1 MGHPMK
7 TRKLGKT
14 ALELTELGFG
24 GLAVG
29 NLYRPTSHEEADA
42 AIKAAWQGGIRY
54 FDTAPSY
61 GYGLSERRIGD
72 ALREFDRASY
82 VLSTK
87 VGRLLIP
94 DGNPKKHEQ
103 YPGALP
109 FRVEYDYSYDGILRS
124 FENSL
129 HRIGTHYIDMIY
141 IHDIGR
147 VTHGAAHDVMLKSLL
162 DSGYRALQEL
172 REQKV
177 IRAIG
182 LGVNEWEVCIE
193 VMPYMDLDCF
203 MLAGRY
209 TLLEQLVL
217 QTFFPECAKRGISVI
232 AAGPYNSG
240 VLANGQNY
248 NYETADHKTILRVNA
263 IQKICDAYQIDLPH
277 AALQFPLKHSQ
288 VVSVV
293 AGARTEEQVA
303 LSVNYIQQQIPPRL
317 WQSLKEAD
325 LLVAEAPV

>member
-1 MGHPMK
+1 MK

-14 ALELTELGFG
+14 DIHLTELGFG

-29 NLYRPTSHEEADA
+29 NLYRPTSHDEAYA
-42 AIKAAWQGGIRY
+42 AIKAAWHGGIRY

-72 ALREFDRASY
+72 ALREFDRGSY
-82 VLSTK
+82 VISTK

-94 DGNPKKHEQ
+94 DASIKKNEQ

-109 FRVEYDYSYDGILRS
+109 FRVEYDYSYDGIMRS
-124 FENSL
+124 FEHSL
-129 HRIGTHYIDMIY
+129 QRIGTHYIDMIY

-147 VTHGAAHDVMLKSLL
+147 MTHGAQHDVMLKSLL
-162 DSGYRALQEL
+162 ESGYRALHEL

-177 IRAIG
+177 VRAIG

-193 VMPYMDLDCF
+193 VMPHTDLDCF

-209 TLLEQLVL
+209 TLLEQRVL

-277 AALQFPLKHSQ
+277 AALQFPLRHSQ

-303 LSVNYIQQQIPPRL
+303 LSVNYIQQEVPERF

-325 LLVAEAPV
+325 LLAVEAPV

>member
-1 MGHPMK
+1 MK
-7 TRKLGKT
+7 TRKLGNT
-14 ALELTELGFG
+14 DLELTELGFG

-29 NLYRPTSHEEADA
+29 NLYRPTSTEEAYT
-42 AIKAAWQGGIRY
+42 AIQAAWQGGIRY

-72 ALREFDRASY
+72 ALREFDRSSY
-82 VLSTK
+82 VISTK

-94 DGNPKKHEQ
+94 DGSPKKREI
-103 YPGALP
+103 YPGSLP
-109 FRVEYDYSYDGILRS
+109 FRIEYDYSYDGIMRS
-124 FENSL
+124 FEDSL
-129 HRIGTHYIDMIY
+129 QRIGTNYIDMVY

-147 VTHGAAHDVMLKSLL
+147 LTHGAAHDTMLKQLL
-162 DSGYRALQEL
+162 ESGYLALRQL

-177 IRAIG
+177 VRAIG
-182 LGVNEWEVCIE
+182 LGVNEWEVCVE
-193 VMPYMDLDCF
+193 VMPRMELDCF

-209 TLLEQLVL
+209 TLLEQMVL
-217 QTFFPECAKRGISVI
+217 QTFFPECVKRGIGVI

-277 AALQFPLKHSQ
+277 AALQFPLRHSQ

-303 LSVNYIQQQIPPRL
+303 LSVNYIQQQVPARL

-325 LLVAEAPV
+325 LLAMEAPV

>member
-1 MGHPMK
+1 MK
-7 TRKLGKT
+7 TRKLGNT
-14 ALELTELGFG
+14 DLELTELGFG

-29 NLYRPTSHEEADA
+29 NLYRPTSNEEAYS
-42 AIKAAWQGGIRY
+42 AIQAAWQGGIRY

-72 ALREFDRASY
+72 ALREFDRKSY
-82 VLSTK
+82 VISTK

-109 FRVEYDYSYDGILRS
+109 FRIEYDYSYDGIMKS
-124 FENSL
+124 FEHSL
-129 HRIGTHYIDMIY
+129 QRMGTHYIDMIY

-147 VTHGAAHDVMLKSLL
+147 FTHGAAHDAMLKQLL
-162 DSGYRALQEL
+162 DSGYRALREL

-177 IRAIG
+177 VRAIG
-182 LGVNEWEVCIE
+182 LGVNEWEVCVE
-193 VMPYMDLDCF
+193 VMPHMELDCF

-217 QTFFPECAKRGISVI
+217 QTFFPECVKRGISVI

-277 AALQFPLKHSQ
+277 AALQFPLRHSQ

-303 LSVNYIQQQIPPRL
+303 LSVNYIQQQVPARL
-317 WQSLKEAD
+317 WQSLKDAD
-325 LLVAEAPV
+325 LLAMEAPV

>member
-1 MGHPMK
+1 MK
-7 TRKLGKT
+7 TRKLGNT
-14 ALELTELGFG
+14 DLELTELGFG

-29 NLYRPTSHEEADA
+29 NLYRPTGHDEAYA
-42 AIKAAWQGGIRY
+42 AIKAAWHGGVRY

-82 VLSTK
+82 VISTK

-94 DGNPKKHEQ
+94 DASPKKHEQ

-109 FRVEYDYSYDGILRS
+109 FRVEYDYSYDGIMRS
-124 FENSL
+124 FEDSL
-129 HRIGTHYIDMIY
+129 QRIGTHYIDMIY

-147 VTHGAAHDVMLKSLL
+147 MTHGPAHDLMLKSLL
-162 DSGYRALQEL
+162 ESGYRALHEL

-177 IRAIG
+177 VRAIG

-193 VMPYMDLDCF
+193 VMPHTDLDCF

-248 NYETADHKTILRVNA
+248 NYATADHKTVLRVNA

-277 AALQFPLKHSQ
+277 AALQFPLRHSQ

-303 LSVNYIQQQIPPRL
+303 LSVNYIQQQVPDRF

-325 LLVAEAPV
+325 LLAIEAPV

>member
-1 MGHPMK
+1 MELPMK
-7 TRKLGKT
+7 TRRLGRT
-14 ALELTELGFG
+14 DLELTELGFG

-29 NLYRPTSHEEADA
+29 NLYRPTSQEEAYA
-42 AIKAAWQGGIRY
+42 AIKTAWLSGIRY

-72 ALREFDRASY
+72 ALREFDRNSY
-82 VLSTK
+82 LISTK

-94 DGNPKKHEQ
+94 DGDPKKQVQ

-109 FRVEYDYSYDGILRS
+109 FRIEYDYSYDGIMRS
-124 FENSL
+124 FEDSL
-129 HRIGTHYIDMIY
+129 QRIGTHYIDIIY

-147 VTHGAAHDVMLKSLL
+147 LTHGTAHDAMLKALL
-162 DSGYRALQEL
+162 ESGYRALLEL
-172 REQKV
+172 REQKAV
-177 IRAIG
+177 RAIG

-209 TLLEQLVL
+209 TLLEQLAL
-217 QTFFPECAKRGISVI
+217 QTFFPECAKHGISVI

-277 AALQFPLKHSQ
+277 AALQFPLRHSQ

-303 LSVNYIQQQIPPRL
+303 LSVNYVQQQVPDRL

-325 LLVAEAPV
+325 LLASEAPV